1 MNSIHYAKRY
11 LSALLI
17 IALLFSGMCLNEVS
31 ADSFFVFSNTT
42 SPSEASIR
50 GWQPLSDTPT
60 FCTEE
65 LVGHQEIVRNT
76 QRTRRV
82 NESLRTRL
90 AFYPPLVDVL
100 PNLYAQAS
108 TTEVRCLCF
117 VAFSTAIIVYY
128 IHHQDGQKPKLF
140 FL

>member
-1 MNSIHYAKRY
+1 MNCIYYAKRY

-17 IALLFSGMCLNEVS
+17 VALLFSGMCLNEFS
-31 ADSFFVFSNTT
+31 TNSFFVFSNTT

-50 GWQPLSDTPT
+50 GWQPSTDAPT
-60 FCTEE
+60 FCTTE
-65 LVGHQEIVRNT
+65 LLGQQEITRTN

-82 NESLRTRL
+82 NETLRTRL
-90 AFYPPLVDVL
+90 AFYPPLVEVL

-108 TTEVRCLCF
+108 ATEVRCLSF

-128 IHHQDGQKPKLF
+128 IHHQDGKKPELF